1 MGCILIN
8 PNIVLGD
15 KAMEKLTKLR
25 VRKSGTRSEVMA
37 LVKHPMEMGLRWDD
51 ETRQEANYI
60 EKMIFELNGV
70 VVAEA
75 RMGPGVAED
84 PLTGISLKKAQSG
97 DKVAVSWIDTRGDTG
112 SAETTIS

>member
-1 MGCILIN
+1 
-8 PNIVLGD
+8 
-15 KAMEKLTKLR
+15 MEKLTKLR
-25 VRKSGTRSEVMA
+25 VRKSGTRAEVMV
-37 LVKHPMEMGLRWDD
+37 LVKHPMEMGSRWDN

-84 PLTGISLKKAQSG
+84 PEAGISLKKAKSG
-97 DKVAVSWIDTRGDTG
+97 DKVAVSWIDSRGDAG
-112 SAETTIS
+112 SAETIIS